1 MAQNIVYHPGY
12 NVSFFGLEKLHKFP
26 VDKFLRIHK
35 TLCKNGFAATRFL
48 PPQFDENLI
57 FKHLTERYY
66 QKCCSSKWLAVC
78 INLDFV
84 KIFPYRLV
92 KKYLCNP
99 LLFASCGT
107 VAAAF
112 AAFEHQKSVN
122 VGGGYHHAWFDGG
135 EGSCV
140 YPDIPI
146 AIKELREH
154 KGIQRIAIIDLDA
167 HQGNGTARSFPNDE
181 DIFLVDIYNDI
192 PFPSDLTAKKYTDLD
207 IPIKGKSSDEEY
219 LGLITDLAFPAI
231 EKFAPQALFFNAGT
245 DIYEKDPLTEIQI
258 SADGILE
265 RDRMVFEFAKKLN
278 VPIIM
283 TLSGGYHKDS
293 ATIVAESIIEN
304 FRGKDS

>member
-26 VDKFLRIHK
+26 VDKFSRICK
-35 TLCKNGFAATRFL
+35 TILKNGFGKTRFL
-48 PPQFDENLI
+48 SPIFEEQLI
-57 FKHLTERYY
+57 FKHLTDAYK
-66 QKCCSSKWLAVC
+66 QKCSSTKWLSTC
-78 INLDFV
+78 IDLDFV
-84 KIFPYRLV
+84 KFFPYRLV

-112 AAFEHQKSVN
+112 SAFENKKSVN

-146 AIKELREH
+146 AMQELRE
-154 KGIQRIAIIDLDA
+154 KKNIKRIASIDLDA
-167 HQGNGTARSFPNDE
+167 HQGNGTARAFPNHE
-181 DIFLVDIYNDI
+181 DTFLVDIYNDI
-192 PFPSDLTAKKYTDLD
+192 PFPSDLDAKKYTSVD

-219 LGLITDLAFPAI
+219 LGLIADKAFPAI
-231 EKFAPQALFFNAGT
+231 EEFAPEFLFFNAGT
-245 DIYEKDPLTEIQI
+245 DIYKKDPLTQIEI
-258 SADGILE
+258 SAEGILK
-265 RDRMVFEFAKKLN
+265 RDKMVFEFAEKIN

-304 FRGKDS
+304 FK